1 MRIAFRNKLGAL
13 MLVSGMSFSQTTNTV
28 VKAKIES
35 DELGEHLKIRGVVE
49 NLTNLVQC
57 FSYKLTII
65 EKKGI
70 SENQSNIVQEGVF
83 WIEPSQT
90 KKLSDTYVKIKK
102 GDEVIVL
109 LLFYDEKK
117 QLIGKDRMVLTDK
130 KKDKIVLAMDGFEM
144 KGIVSDETKTKIGKD
159 FYDRYYYMYTDGK
172 INASKIVVVS
182 EELSF
187 ARSTKIIITIENEI
201 IYEFIARPDEEFMSN
216 MTDSSIYAT
225 IIYFKNLEKQEKY
238 FIQY

>member
-1 MRIAFRNKLGAL
+1 MRIAFRNTLAVL
-13 MLVSGMSFSQTTNTV
+13 MLSSGMSFSQTTNTV
-28 VKAKIES
+28 VKAKIEI
-35 DELGEHLKIRGVVE
+35 EEVGEDFKIRGVAE
-49 NLTNLVQC
+49 NLTNLVQS
-57 FSYKLTII
+57 FSYKLSLI
-65 EKKGI
+65 EKKII
-70 SENQSNIVQEGVF
+70 SKNQSNSAQEGVF
-83 WIEPSQT
+83 SIEPSET
-90 KKLSDTYVKIKK
+90 KKLSDAHVNIKK

-117 QLIGKDRMVLTDK
+117 QLIGKDRVVLNDK
-130 KKDKIVLAMDGFEM
+130 KKEKIILPSDGFEM

-159 FYDRYYYMYTDGK
+159 FYDRYYYLYHEEK

-201 IYEFIARPDEEFMSN
+201 IYEFVARPDEEFMTT
-216 MTDSSIYAT
+216 MTNSSIYAT
-225 IIYFKNLEKQEKY
+225 MLYLINLEKQEKY